1 MSGIAM
7 VMNTAKGALAAQ
19 QLGLNVV
26 GNNIANVNS
35 PGYSR
40 QSAPQTPTLPVSIAG
55 FLLGTGVAV
64 EAIQQ
69 AADQLLEN
77 RLIDAK
83 SSLAGFKEAS
93 LFMNVLEGIFTENT
107 ENSLGTQMAAFW
119 NAWQDLSNNP
129 SGAAER
135 EAVYE
140 KGRQV
145 ADLFNTLSAQL
156 AQMEA
161 DLTAKMTP
169 AVDRINA
176 ISGNIAALNNQIIG
190 LEVNQV
196 ANSLR
201 DERNALLTELS
212 ELIDTRSFEQ
222 PDGSLTVTV
231 AKGFPVVSSADSYP
245 LELAG
250 GRILWQNSSGGTVDI
265 SDKISGGQLHGWLEI
280 QDEVLPKYQTELDGL
295 AQEFAWAVN
304 QVHSQG
310 VGLEY
315 FSGTVSGAY
324 ATDPSGLLTTLPMGD
339 KVDTA
344 KDFKMWIQDNRTSP
358 PGYDAVVI
366 DLDAKPPSVS
376 PLTVAPT
383 GAANSVLDTYTFKVS
398 PPGAV
403 IGADPVE
410 ITWASSVAEGTIAL
424 APGALPLS
432 IAVDGMD
439 VAFTAATGALA
450 EFTISTDAQGV
461 PTASLP
467 SDSDYWTLG
476 DFATAFNTAVS
487 AQFGGPVVAAS
498 VADNRLVFSAQSA
511 DYRFAFGDDGFDD
524 SGLAAA
530 LGFNTF
536 FAGEDAAGI
545 SVNTL
550 LADKSYIAAARID
563 AASGAISAGDNRNA
577 LALADVQHDTC
588 GIVQWTFARGRAAT
602 ATEFTSTLEG
612 FHGRMVGSMGLQ
624 ALRFYQSQESAGL
637 MVNSLQQQR
646 DSVSAVS
653 LDEEMINLIK
663 YQQAYTAASKLL
675 SVSDEMLIA
684 LINSR

>member
-1 MSGIAM
+1 
-7 VMNTAKGALAAQ
+7 
-19 QLGLNVV
+19 
-26 GNNIANVNS
+26 
-35 PGYSR
+35 
-40 QSAPQTPTLPVSIAG
+40 
-55 FLLGTGVAV
+55 
-64 EAIQQ
+64 
-69 AADQLLEN
+69 
-77 RLIDAK
+77 
-83 SSLAGFKEAS
+83 
-93 LFMNVLEGIFTENT
+93 
-107 ENSLGTQMAAFW
+107 
-119 NAWQDLSNNP
+119 
-129 SGAAER
+129 
-135 EAVYE
+135 
-140 KGRQV
+140 
-145 ADLFNTLSAQL
+145 
-156 AQMEA
+156 
-161 DLTAKMTP
+161 
-169 AVDRINA
+169 
-176 ISGNIAALNNQIIG
+176 
-190 LEVNQV
+190 
-196 ANSLR
+196 
-201 DERNALLTELS
+201 
-212 ELIDTRSFEQ
+212 
-222 PDGSLTVTV
+222 
-231 AKGFPVVSSADSYP
+231 
-245 LELAG
+245 
-250 GRILWQNSSGGTVDI
+250 VDI

-315 FSGTVSGAY
+315 FSGTVTGAY

-358 PGYDAVVI
+358 PVYDAVVI
-366 DLDAKPPSVS
+366 EL
-376 PLTVAPT
+376 
-383 GAANSVLDTYTFKVS
+383 
-398 PPGAV
+398 
-403 IGADPVE
+403 
-410 ITWASSVAEGTIAL
+410 
-424 APGALPLS
+424 
-432 IAVDGMD
+432 
-439 VAFTAATGALA
+439 
-450 EFTISTDAQGV
+450 
-461 PTASLP
+461 
-467 SDSDYWTLG
+467 DSDYWTLD
-476 DFATAFNTAVS
+476 DFATAFNAAVS

-498 VADNRLVFSAQSA
+498 VADNRLVFSAQSG

-545 SVNTL
+545 SVNAL

-588 GIVQWTFARGRAAT
+588 GIVQWSFARGSAAT